1 MSNVYPAATID
12 SRRHFLLA
20 LRRIL
25 RPIVRLLIRNGI
37 GYAEFADV
45 ARGAYVESAI
55 RNYPNDGVKPT
66 REQVAL
72 ITGIPRER
80 VDHYIDEQEV
90 QPSKELPPTAG
101 TAEVLHKWH
110 TDPKYLSP
118 DGTPLELQFD
128 APSGPSF
135 QGLVAEVN
143 AKASSESVIEE
154 LLSTRSVVYSDEN
167 RLRVVTRCFLWP
179 GEWAHSIEH
188 FGSSLVHLI
197 QTLEYNFQ
205 PTNTEI
211 KRLERFVSADQGL
224 PARLL
229 QSFHE
234 FAKERADQFLYDLD
248 DWLARFCDTKI
259 GQEKMEADAGV
270 NVFFYLEPP
279 PDMRILSTI
288 VQPAWDMAA
297 SEGGSA
303 S

>member
-1 MSNVYPAATID
+1 MSSVDPAL
-12 SRRHFLLA
+12 SRDARGHFMLA

-25 RPIVRLLIRNGI
+25 RPIIRLLIRNGI

-55 RNYPNDGVKPT
+55 RNTVKDGAKPS
-66 REQVAL
+66 REQVAR
-72 ITGIPRER
+72 ITGIPLER
-80 VDHYIDEQEV
+80 VDHYIDDQET
-90 QPSKELPPTAG
+90 QPSQEFPSTDG

-118 DGTPLELQFD
+118 DGTPLELPFD

-143 AKASSESVIEE
+143 TKVSSESVVED
-154 LLSTRSVVYSDEN
+154 LLSTKSVVYSDES

-179 GEWAHSIEH
+179 GEWTHSIEH
-188 FGSSLVHLI
+188 FGSSLAHLI

-205 PTNTEI
+205 PTNAEI

-224 PARLL
+224 PAGLL
-229 QSFHE
+229 QSFQE
-234 FAKERADQFLYDLD
+234 FTKERADQFLYDLD
-248 DWLARFCDTKI
+248 DWLARFCDTKTS
-259 GQEKMEADAGV
+259 QEKMRADAGV

-279 PDMRILSTI
+279 PDPRSLSTL
-288 VQPAWDMAA
+288 VQPALDMATP
-297 SEGGSA
+297 EGGPA
-303 S
+303 P